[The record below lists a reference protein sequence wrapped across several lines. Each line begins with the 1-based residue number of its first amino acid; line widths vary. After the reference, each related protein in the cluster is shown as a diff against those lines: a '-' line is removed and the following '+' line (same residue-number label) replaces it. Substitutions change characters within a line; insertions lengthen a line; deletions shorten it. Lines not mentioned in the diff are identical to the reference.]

1 MSSEW
6 LGLMSEGL
14 PQSSNGN
21 RSPTVNRRGLIFTSS
36 DVFERSRQVR
46 VGIAVS
52 DRDSSNSRA
61 RVAARSI
68 VPSAV

>member
-1 MSSEW
+1 MAA
-6 LGLMSEGL
+6 GL
-14 PQSSNGN
+14 PQGSNGN
-21 RSPTVNRRGLIFTSS
+21 RSPTLNRLGSILTSS